1 MGCYYTHVSATGR
14 PPLRSP
20 LLKEL
25 GWRGLISDVTRPEE
39 LDAHLLEGERAV
51 YVGFDPTADSLHIG
65 SLLPLLALRRVQDLG
80 HRPIVLIGGG
90 TGLIGDPAGKTGER
104 PLTPEDQ
111 VAEWAVRLKRQVER
125 FMDFGRGPRAAVL
138 ADNYEWLAK
147 LRVIA
152 FLRDVGKHFPL
163 GTMIA
168 KESVRSRMG
177 RSDEGISYTEFSYQ
191 VLQAY
196 DFMALHERHGCTLQ
210 LGGTDQWGNITAGI
224 ELIKRVRG
232 AAAFGLTLPL
242 VTKADGSKFGKT
254 EAGTVWLDASRTS
267 PYEMYQFWLNTAD
280 DDVAAFLKYFT
291 FLSLEEIEALAE
303 RTRRAPEAREAQ
315 RALARAVTALCHG
328 DDEVREAEAITRAFF
343 AGEVEALSES
353 QLERACRAMPTT
365 ALGVEEAGGVPV
377 LDLLARLGLA
387 ESRKKGRELI
397 AAGAIHINGQRVEA
411 ADETVSRA
419 AARFGRYLIVR
430 KGKKTYHAATLP

>member
-1 MGCYYTHVSATGR
+1 MDCYYTHVSATSR
-14 PPLRSP
+14 SPLRSP

-25 GWRGLISDVTRPEE
+25 EWRGLITDVTLPEE

-65 SLLPLLALRRVQDLG
+65 SLLPLLALRRVQDTG

-90 TGLIGDPAGKTGER
+90 TGLIGDPSGKIGER

-111 VAEWAVRLKRQVER
+111 VAEWAARLKRQVEH
-125 FMDFGRGPRAAVL
+125 FLDFGRGPRAAIL

-147 LRVIA
+147 LLVIP

-163 GTMIA
+163 GAMIA

-196 DFMALHERHGCTLQ
+196 DFMALHERHGCTIQ
-210 LGGTDQWGNITAGI
+210 FGGSDQWGNITAGI
-224 ELIKRVRG
+224 ELIKRVRRVG
-232 AAAFGLTLPL
+232 AFGLTLPL

-280 DDVAAFLKYFT
+280 ADVTRFLKYFT
-291 FLSLEEIEALAE
+291 FLPSKDIDALHIEAN
-303 RTRRAPEAREAQ
+303 RAPEKREAQ
-315 RALARAVTALCHG
+315 RVLAREATQIVHGSEATRKAEVASRALFRHDTASLDLEDEGGATPGAVLAA
-328 DDEVREAEAITRAFF
+328 EVSPRPLWR
-343 AGEVEALSES
+343 VLSEAK
-353 QLERACRAMPTT
+353 LVRTT
-365 ALGVEEAGGVPV
+365 SEARRLIQQGGVQV
-377 LDLLARLGLA
+377 NGRRAREVSELLPAGTYTIKLGK
-387 ESRKKGRELI
+387 RRI
-397 AAGAIHINGQRVEA
+397 FRVIIKN
-411 ADETVSRA
+411 S
-419 AARFGRYLIVR
+419 
-430 KGKKTYHAATLP
+430 